1 MINKKRRTKKGM
13 TLIEVIISVTL
24 LSILIVP
31 ISGFMLSSL
40 KNNTSSQ
47 KKQEASYIGQKILE
61 ELKSY
66 DYINLKRD
74 SEGYYFELLDGDK
87 VYKNSSVENLFYS
100 EFNRNIYGK
109 PIENDER
116 KLRDYNVQ
124 LTVKENTSFK
134 YNDINNLE
142 INNDAD
148 YKIDFINENNINFI
162 KVINSNIQIKKSF
175 SGDIKVNV
183 TKEDNEFN
191 LSLYDKN
198 NSDIKIEDLR
208 KEKKNNKILLYVSS
222 NYNIDTNIEVNNDT
236 EEVLYLYIVK
246 QDDTLAN
253 INVITSKGRIV
264 LLEEE
269 EITTNNIGSM
279 YEYNVKVTDNEN
291 NILFEGQSSNNINI
305 R

>member
-1 MINKKRRTKKGM
+1 MINKRRRTKKGM

-87 VYKNSSVENLFYS
+87 VYKNSSDENLFYS

-116 KLRDYNVQ
+116 KLRDYNVE
-124 LTVKENTSFK
+124 LTIKENRSFK

-162 KVINSNIQIKKSF
+162 KVINSNIQNKKSF
-175 SGDIKVNV
+175 SEDIKINI
-183 TKEDNEFN
+183 TKENNEFN

-198 NSDIKIEDLR
+198 NSDIKIENLR
-208 KEKKNNKILLYVSS
+208 KEKKNNKILLYVNS
-222 NYNIDTNIEVNNDT
+222 NYNIDTNIEINNDT

-246 QDDTLAN
+246 QDGTLAN
-253 INVITSKGRIV
+253 ITVITSKGRIV

>member
-87 VYKNSSVENLFYS
+87 VYKNYSIENLFYS

-116 KLRDYNVQ
+116 KLRNYNVE
-124 LTVKENTSFK
+124 LTIKENTSFK

-148 YKIDFINENNINFI
+148 YKIDFINENNISFI
-162 KVINSNIQIKKSF
+162 KVINSNIQSKKSF
-175 SGDIKVNV
+175 SGDIKINI
-183 TKEDNEFN
+183 TKENNEFN

-198 NSDIKIEDLR
+198 NSDIKIENLR
-208 KEKKNNKILLYVSS
+208 KEKKNNKILLYVNS
-222 NYNIDTNIEVNNDT
+222 NYNIDTNIEINNDT

-246 QDDTLAN
+246 QDGTLAN
-253 INVITSKGRIV
+253 ITVITSKGRIV